1 MSKAEKGNTV
11 KVHYRGTFTDG
22 EQFDSSFDRGEPI
35 SFTVGQGQMIPG
47 FDSATVGMKVGET
60 KNITIPPEEAYGS
73 RDENAVQVVSK
84 DLFPESFEFNIGE
97 IVQGTNSF
105 GTPLVAKLLSE
116 QSETVTLD
124 FNHPLSGKELNF
136 KIELVD
142 IVGTTE

>member
-11 KVHYRGTFTDG
+11 KVHYQGTFSDG

-60 KNITIPPEEAYGS
+60 KNITLGPEEAYGA
-73 RDENAVQVVSK
+73 RDETAIQIVPK

-97 IVQGTNSF
+97 TVQGTNSL
-105 GTPLVAKLLSE
+105 GTPLVARLLSE
-116 QSETVTLD
+116 QTETVTLD
-124 FNHPLSGKELNF
+124 FNHPLSGRELNF

-142 IVGTTE
+142 IEGTTE